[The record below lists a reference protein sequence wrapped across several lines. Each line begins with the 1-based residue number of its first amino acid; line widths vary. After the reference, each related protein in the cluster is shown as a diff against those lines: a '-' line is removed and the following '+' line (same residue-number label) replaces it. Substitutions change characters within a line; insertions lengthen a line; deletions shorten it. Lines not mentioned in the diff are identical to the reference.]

1 MFGSCVAMAMEAHN
15 RTTPTTRS
23 RTQRIRRYTGRIRQG
38 VHVRAARREQ
48 VKQVASVES
57 ASTSNVPA
65 LRPASLPESVVA
77 ACAVAATVS
86 LCAALHALRR
96 ASDEWRRVA
105 ILLRLEIPDT
115 ADAVRLSGL
124 EVSDAIEALGDLGGT
139 LGDGARSIGK
149 GAKVVGE
156 NVQRAGTGVVPA
168 VKKGAKAV
176 NRSVM
181 PVVKKGARTVNEE
194 VMPVV
199 RRRVLE
205 ATEAVT
211 NGMREGYES
220 GDYVDDDDYEYDR
233 DVDDIAMRRIRT
245 GGGACT

>member
-1 MFGSCVAMAMEAHN
+1 MGH
-15 RTTPTTRS
+15 
-23 RTQRIRRYTGRIRQG
+23 GRARG
-38 VHVRAARREQ
+38 HAYVHVRARSNTKTQ
-48 VKQVASVES
+48 SKMMKASVE
-57 ASTSNVPA
+57 ATTTQTNLPA
-65 LRPASLPESVVA
+65 LRTASLPESVVA

-86 LCAALHALRR
+86 LCAALHAVRR

-139 LGDGARSIGK
+139 LGDGARSIGR

-168 VKKGAKAV
+168 VKRGARAV
-176 NRSVM
+176 NESVV
-181 PVVKKGARTVNEE
+181 PIVKKGARTVNEE
-194 VMPVV
+194 VVPAV
-199 RRRVLE
+199 RRRVRE

-211 NGMREGYES
+211 SELREDGS
-220 GDYVDDDDYEYDR
+220 VRDDNEYYSSDEGG
-233 DVDDIAMRRIRT
+233 DVDTRKFES
-245 GGGACT
+245 GGGACCDGWRWISSSRSPSALCRLASPMRR

>member
-1 MFGSCVAMAMEAHN
+1 MMMRGRLR
-15 RTTPTTRS
+15 RTR
-23 RTQRIRRYTGRIRQG
+23 RDGEGIRRSVCLGA
-38 VHVRAARREQ
+38 VRREQ
-48 VKQVASVES
+48 TKTVPTVES
-57 ASTSNVPA
+57 SPSTSGPA
-65 LRPASLPESVVA
+65 VRPASVPESVVA

-168 VKKGAKAV
+168 VKKGARVV
-176 NRSVM
+176 NRSVV

-194 VMPVV
+194 VMPIV
-199 RRRVLE
+199 RRRVRE

-220 GDYVDDDDYEYDR
+220 DDDDNYEDDGIAYDR
-233 DVDDIAMRRIRT
+233 NDDMAMRRIRT
-245 GGGACT
+245 GGGTYERMRTDTCHAHILPR